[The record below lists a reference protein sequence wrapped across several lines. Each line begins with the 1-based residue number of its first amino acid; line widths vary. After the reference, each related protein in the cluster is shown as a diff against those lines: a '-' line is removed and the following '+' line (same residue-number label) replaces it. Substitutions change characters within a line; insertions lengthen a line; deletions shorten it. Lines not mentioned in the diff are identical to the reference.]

1 MKKEKKEG
9 SLSLSTVREVFK
21 GAYARYFQDE
31 QKQEG
36 LVFSSLG
43 NIGMKEKEQILI
55 MRSIRRKLL
64 NLIPSTYSKVDEL
77 LFNELEKDAELKAQ
91 KKASVVFCQD
101 EISILRQIYIS
112 EKKNLKKMPLFYQ
125 DSLRFSDV
133 DKKTKDKAISKI
145 SAQIE
150 IELFTLD
157 IAFEKIF
164 EIIGQEDS
172 QISQL
177 VVDNESI

>member
-9 SLSLSTVREVFK
+9 AISLSEVRDIFK
-21 GAYARYFQDE
+21 GAYGRYFKDE

-55 MRSIRRKLL
+55 MRSIRRKVL
-64 NLIPSTYSKVDEL
+64 NLIPSAYSKVDDL
-77 LFNELEKDAELKAQ
+77 LFNELEKDVELKAK

-112 EKKNLKKMPLFYQ
+112 EKKNLKKIPLFYQ
-125 DSLRFSDV
+125 DSLRFSEV
-133 DKKTKDKAISKI
+133 VQKTKEKAVSKVVK
-145 SAQIE
+145 QIE
-150 IELFTLD
+150 IELITLD
-157 IAFEKIF
+157 VAFEKIF
-164 EIIGQEDS
+164 DIIGQENL
-172 QISQL
+172 QVSQL
-177 VVDNESI
+177 VVDNESM